1 MNKDQKFLAE
11 AYDQVQTN
19 ESTAAAAI
27 GLGPLVAKT
36 LMDMAGGNPYLAVG
50 YFLLFY
56 GVIPGAFMAWLTYD
70 MNDVKKMISRVWA
83 SIRGRTTLDPDKVEE
98 AATKAK
104 ALLKGPEKGKIT
116 RLVNDMKF
124 YIERGDMGRAQEVA
138 DILKD
143 LLK

>member
-1 MNKDQKFLAE
+1 MNKDQKLIAE
-11 AYDQVQTN
+11 IYDQVQTN

-27 GLGPLVAKT
+27 GLGPLVAKA
-36 LMDMAGGNPYLAVG
+36 LLQLSGGNPYLAIA

-56 GVIPGAFMAWLTYD
+56 GVIPGSFMAWLTYD
-70 MNDVKKMISRVWA
+70 MNDIKKMIARLWA

-124 YIERGDMGRAQEVA
+124 YIERRDMGRAQQVA
-138 DILKD
+138 DQLKE
-143 LLK
+143 LIK